1 MSYYPCSKTRRF
13 GPFSRR
19 LSALR
24 TLAVAF
30 HPYSDKKSGKEKSGF
45 FKLETDTFI
54 INLSYF
60 IINNK
65 EIEAK
70 RRKSLKKI

>member
-1 MSYYPCSKTRRF
+1 MYSPCSKTRRF
-13 GPFSRR
+13 GPLSQR
-19 LSALR
+19 LNALR
-24 TLAVAF
+24 TLVVAF
-30 HPYSDKKSGKEKSGF
+30 HPYSDKKSEKEKSGF
-45 FKLETDTFI
+45 FKFEIDTFI

-70 RRKSLKKI
+70 RRNH